1 MNNMIQLCAN
11 IASEQAEKCNAEF
24 LTGWS
29 TFALAALTVAL
40 GIFAYVQLKDIK
52 KFIRR
57 YTKVSKAQSTE
68 NTIIKQIEFH
78 HKILDRMSTM
88 NINGQQMSFRDM
100 SQTLDGIYKLS
111 ENPNIAIIKQ
121 IKNAF
126 SKLYLNTHGILG
138 SYYKNL
144 YCLVKYIHE
153 LGEKYPKRSYYID
166 LVKAQ
171 LSKYEIILLFY
182 DCIWID
188 DQEEGENFIDYA
200 IGLNLLSALEDDG
213 LIRPTHKELFDQL
226 KREFA
231 RDKKIT
237 SILEKDKQ

>member
-1 MNNMIQLCAN
+1 MIQLCAN

-52 KFIRR
+52 RFIRR

-68 NTIIKQIEFH
+68 NTIVKQIEFH

-88 NINGQQMSFRDM
+88 SINGQQMSFRDM
-100 SQTLDGIYKLS
+100 YQTLDGIYKTA
-111 ENPNIAIIKQ
+111 ENHNVPIIRQ

-126 SKLYLNTHGILG
+126 GTLYLSTHGIFG
-138 SYYKNL
+138 NYYKNL
-144 YCLVKYIHE
+144 YCLVKYLHE

-171 LSKYEIILLFY
+171 LSKYEILLLFY
-182 DCIWID
+182 DCIWIN
-188 DQEEGENFIDYA
+188 DQDEGKNFIDYA
-200 IGLNLLSALEDDG
+200 IGLNLLSSLEEDG
-213 LIRPTHKELFDQL
+213 LIRPTHKGLFDEL
-226 KREFA
+226 KKEFE

-237 SILEKDKQ
+237 SILEKDKK